1 MIWDDDLYWDEYFMC
16 TYKLLLKFPVNCS
29 FSSLLVLNVDVSAM

>member
-1 MIWDDDLYWDEYFMC
+1 MVWDDDLYWDEYCMC
-16 TYKLLLKFPVNCS
+16 MYKLLLKFPVYCS